1 MCLIDA
7 LLELVAVLVGT
18 SVCASFSVN
27 APTRVTRS
35 VDSETGSDDGFAPS
49 AISSNVSDDGVL
61 ARGRAAE
68 SLDAAV
74 GRERRRPKGYRR
86 GPS

>member
-1 MCLIDA
+1 MTNSVWDFGYDLCLIDA

-35 VDSETGSDDGFAPS
+35 VDSETGSDDGFA
-49 AISSNVSDDGVL
+49 AL
-61 ARGRAAE
+61 RGAWA
-68 SLDAAV
+68 
-74 GRERRRPKGYRR
+74 G
-86 GPS
+86 

>member
-35 VDSETGSDDGFAPS
+35 VNSETGSDDGFAALRQLVRMCLMTGYSLADVPPNRSTPRS
-49 AISSNVSDDGVL
+49 AL
-61 ARGRAAE
+61 RT
-68 SLDAAV
+68 
-74 GRERRRPKGYRR
+74 
-86 GPS
+86 